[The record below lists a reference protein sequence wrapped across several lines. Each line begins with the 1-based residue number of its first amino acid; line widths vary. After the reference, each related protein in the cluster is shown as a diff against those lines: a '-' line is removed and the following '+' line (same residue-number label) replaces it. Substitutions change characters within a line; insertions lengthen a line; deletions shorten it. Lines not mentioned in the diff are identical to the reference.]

1 MTRTAL
7 LIVLLLVCLAP
18 AFAQPP
24 VGYRDTPVIPGQK
37 WRVHDIDRPRPP
49 SVTPA
54 AVVGQPPADAVV
66 LFEGKDLLQW
76 QHETKTGPIAATW
89 KVIDGYIEEGR
100 RDLVSKDKF
109 GDCQIHLE
117 WMEPPDVKG
126 ASQDRG
132 NSGVLIMHRYEVQ
145 VLDSHTNVT
154 YADGQAGA
162 IYGQWPPLVNATR
175 PAGQWQAYD
184 IVFEAPKFV
193 DGKLTKSAYMTVFLN
208 GVLLH
213 NRQEMVGPMAHR
225 IVAPWVAHG
234 AEEPLALQDHGNNV
248 RFRNIWVRRLKG
260 YDQQ

>member
-1 MTRTAL
+1 MRLICL
-7 LIVLLLVCLAP
+7 LAFCLP
-18 AFAQPP
+18 MLAQPP
-24 VGYRDTPVIPGQK
+24 VGYRDTPVLPGQK

-49 SVTPA
+49 QVAPA
-54 AVVGQPPADAVV
+54 AVVGQPPSDAIV
-66 LFEGKDLLQW
+66 LFAGKDVLQW
-76 QHETKTGPIAATW
+76 QHETRTGVIPAAW

-100 RDLVSKDKF
+100 NDLVSKQKF

-117 WMEPPDVKG
+117 WMEPTDITG

-132 NSGVLIMHRYEVQ
+132 NSGILIMHRYEVQ
-145 VLDSHTNVT
+145 ILDSYKNVT

-175 PAGQWQAYD
+175 PAGEWQSYD
-184 IVFEAPKFV
+184 IVFEAPKF
-193 DGKLTKSAYMTVFLN
+193 DGGKLTKPAFLTVFLN

-213 NRQEMVGPMAHR
+213 NRQEMIGQMAHR
-225 IVAPWVAHG
+225 IIKPYEPHD
-234 AEEPLALQDHGNNV
+234 AEEPLALQDHHNNV